1 VRGATPGV
9 VRAAAAFVAILPLAG
24 CGAQAPDLFAVQR
37 SGQGPNAKLRM
48 VVNDGGTVTC
58 NGKEHPL
65 PDQQLLK
72 ARDLARQLGDQAQL
86 HLVLPPGPNSVLA
99 YQVRLQAGTVRFA
112 DSSADLPPDFTALEL
127 FTKDVAEDV
136 CGLTR

>member
-1 VRGATPGV
+1 VR
-9 VRAAAAFVAILPLAG
+9 RAAVAIAAIGLAVALAG
-24 CGAQAPDLFAVQR
+24 CGGGSADLFAVNR
-37 SGQGPNAKLRM
+37 TGSVPGARLSL
-48 VVNDGGTVTC
+48 VVNDGGTVSC

>member
-1 VRGATPGV
+1 MR
-9 VRAAAAFVAILPLAG
+9 RAAAALLAALALAG
-24 CGAQAPDLFAVQR
+24 CGAASPDLFAVDR
-37 SGQGPNAKLRM
+37 SGEGANARLRM

-58 NGKEHPL
+58 NGKPHPL
-65 PDQQLLK
+65 PDPQLLK

-99 YQVRLQAGTVRFA
+99 YKVRLQAGTVQFA
-112 DSSADLPPDFTALEL
+112 DTSANLPPDFTALEL